1 MSAKKIGLALSG
13 GGGRGFAHVGVLKAL
28 VENDIPIDMIA
39 GTSAGSIVGAAFAT
53 GMSIDEI
60 VAMCGRVRWLNTIRP
75 CFGLGG
81 ILSSAPMGKFLERE
95 FPVHRFEDLK
105 TRFAAVGYDL
115 QSGKEIVFADNG
127 DLIFAV
133 RASCAVPGV
142 FEPLADDRGELL
154 VDGGVV
160 SQMPVEAVREMG
172 ADVVIAVDLL
182 ACGST
187 FRPRPRTS
195 IGVLIRSAMSLLRT
209 ASSYQGASA
218 DIVVEPRIAHIR
230 PDRLSDRNECIKLGE
245 QAALARIDEIKSLAS
260 K

>member
-1 MSAKKIGLALSG
+1 MSKKIGLALSG

-28 VENDIPIDMIA
+28 VENNIAIDMIA

-60 VAMCGRVRWLNTIRP
+60 IAMCGRVRWLNMIRP
-75 CFGLGG
+75 SFGLRGV
-81 ILSSAPMGKFLERE
+81 LSSAPMGKFLKRE
-95 FPVHRFEDLK
+95 FPEHRFENLK
-105 TRFAAVGYDL
+105 TRFAAVGYDFE
-115 QSGKEIVFADNG
+115 SGKEIVFTDNG

-142 FEPLADDRGELL
+142 FEPLTDDNDKLL

-160 SQMPVEAVREMG
+160 SQMPVETVRAMG

-187 FRPRPRTS
+187 FRSRPSTL
-195 IGVLIRSAMSLLRT
+195 IGMLIQSAMSLLRT
-209 ASSYQGASA
+209 ASGYQGAKA
-218 DIVVEPRIAHIR
+218 DVRVEPQIAHIR
-230 PDRLSDRNECIKLGE
+230 PDRISNRIECIKLGE
-245 QAALARIDEIKSLAS
+245 MAALAMLDEIKTLAS

>member
-1 MSAKKIGLALSG
+1 MVKKIGLALSG

-28 VENDIPIDMIA
+28 VENNIPVDVIA

-60 VAMCGRVRWLNTIRP
+60 VAMCGRVRWLNTMRP
-75 CFGLGG
+75 SFSMRG
-81 ILSSAPMGKFLERE
+81 ILSSAPLGKFLIHEL
-95 FPVHRFEDLK
+95 PAHRFEDLQIP
-105 TRFAAVGYDL
+105 FAAVGCDFE
-115 QSGKEIVFADNG
+115 SGRQVVFKDTG
-127 DLIFAV
+127 DLIRAV
-133 RASCAVPGV
+133 RTSCAVPGV
-142 FEPLADDRGELL
+142 FEPLADDNGKLL

-160 SQMPVEAVREMG
+160 SQLPVEVVRAMG

-187 FRPRPRTS
+187 FRSTPHTS

-209 ASSYQGASA
+209 ASSYESA
-218 DIVVEPRIAHIR
+218 KADVCVAPQLAHIR
-230 PDRLSDRNECIKLGE
+230 PDRISNREECIKLGE
-245 QAALARIDEIKSLAS
+245 EAALIKLDEIKNLAS

>member
-1 MSAKKIGLALSG
+1 MSKKIGLALSG

-28 VENDIPIDMIA
+28 VENNIPIDMIA

-75 CFGLGG
+75 HFGLRG
-81 ILSSAPMGKFLERE
+81 ILSSTPMGRFLERE
-95 FPVHRFEDLK
+95 FPVHRFEGLK
-105 TRFAAVGYDL
+105 TKFAAVGYDF
-115 QSGKEIVFADNG
+115 QSGKEIVFTGSG
-127 DLIFAV
+127 DLIFAL

-142 FEPLADDRGELL
+142 FEPLNDDSGKLF

-160 SQMPVEAVREMG
+160 SQIPVETVRKMG

-187 FRPRPRTS
+187 FRSRPRTL

-218 DIVVEPRIAHIR
+218 DVVIEPQIAHIR
-230 PDRLSDRNECIKLGE
+230 PDRLSHRDECIKLGE
-245 QAALARIDEIKSLAS
+245 QAALAKLDEIRSLAS